1 MDNVEIVFDGKHEY
15 ASYLKRQVEAG
26 KYPAIKKGA
35 VISAVDLI
43 NGIGHYAGLRRIA
56 VEGATGLYN
65 TNYEN
70 KVAAALE
77 ALKTDDF
84 VYLHIEASDEAGHEG
99 DFKLKQFTIEN
110 LDKRV
115 VRPVYEAVKDWD
127 EPVAIAVLPDHPTPC
142 ELRTHTAEPVPFLIY
157 YPGIEPDCVQTFDE
171 VACVEGSY
179 GILKEDEFMNE
190 FMKK

>member
-1 MDNVEIVFDGKHEY
+1 MEPLFE
-15 ASYLKRQVEAG
+15 
-26 KYPAIKKGA
+26 KYPAIQKGS

-110 LDKRV
+110 LDKRAV
-115 VRPVYEAVKDWD
+115 GPIYEAVKDWD
-127 EPVAIAVLPDHPTPC
+127 EPVAHRRASGSSYA
-142 ELRTHTAEPVPFLIY
+142 LRTP
-157 YPGIEPDCVQTFDE
+157 YP
-171 VACVEGSY
+171 Y
-179 GILKEDEFMNE
+179 GRTCAFPYLLSRYRTGLCADL
-190 FMKK
+190 

>member
-1 MDNVEIVFDGKHEY
+1 MKVPAYIIWPRGPGYRPQMEPLFEKY
-15 ASYLKRQVEAG
+15 A
-26 KYPAIKKGA
+26 AIQKGA

-127 EPVAIAVLPDHPTPC
+127 DTVAIAVLPDHPTPC
-142 ELRTHTAEPVPFLIY
+142 ELRTHTTEPLHFLLHF
-157 YPGIEPDCVQTFDE
+157 PGIEPAYMQNS
-171 VACVEGSY
+171 A
-179 GILKEDEFMNE
+179 
-190 FMKK
+190 